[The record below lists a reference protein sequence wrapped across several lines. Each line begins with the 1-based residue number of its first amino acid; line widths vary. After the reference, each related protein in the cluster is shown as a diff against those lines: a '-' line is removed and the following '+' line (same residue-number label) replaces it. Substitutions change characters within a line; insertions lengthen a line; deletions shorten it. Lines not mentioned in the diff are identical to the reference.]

1 MVTYNAQMSIH
12 SRNPLVCS
20 RLQQLARNQ
29 LLDGEH
35 HTIFAADSDGRVA
48 ILDGLH
54 GIFDLEVAA
63 VGGEDGVLEIV
74 ACAYRRLDEV
84 S

>member
-1 MVTYNAQMSIH
+1 MSIH

-29 LLDGEH
+29 LLDRKH
-35 HTIFAADSDGRVA
+35 HAVLAADPDGRVA
-48 ILDGLH
+48 VLDCLH
-54 GIFDLEVAA
+54 GIFDLEVAS
-63 VGGEDGVLEIV
+63 VGREDRVLEIV
-74 ACAYRRLDEV
+74 ACAYRRLGEI